1 MADNNTRII
10 ISAVDQASAVLGKV
24 GNSIGSLASQSQA
37 LTGLMGGITAAL
49 SVGAIVSF
57 AKGTIDAADNMNDL
71 SQRVGVSIKDLAG
84 WKLAAD
90 QSGTSLESVAK
101 GVKGLSVY
109 MVEHSDKLKA
119 AGITATD
126 ANGAM
131 IQLADLFAAM
141 PDGVEKTALAV
152 QLFGKAGMDMIP
164 MLNGGSEGLAKAQEK
179 AAAYA
184 RQMEILA
191 PRADEFNDLIA
202 EMKLNLSALAIE
214 GLIPVLK
221 PLTSMAQM
229 MTQASTGA
237 DGLYKSLRQLQE
249 LTKSGPLSVFGLAA
263 NVVGAT
269 RGGPVGYG
277 GPKDAL
283 GLPAAERVV
292 TEDEFSA
299 ATDAYLKQ
307 RTAQQRARGLLDKSS
322 TGAGKS
328 KTAEEARL
336 EQLLKLGQSNLAGT
350 IDSEEEARILS
361 EKRAMQEVRTE
372 YEALQRIL
380 KVGEENQLAEY
391 YATAG
396 EETMRLVG
404 EQRALKDAGKDTFA
418 ELTRAVEGWG
428 NTFTDTLADMIMTGK
443 ASFGDLAN
451 SVIRDLL
458 RMQIKSSITDR
469 IFKDGGS
476 FLSGFIGNLFKNADG
491 GIYSSPD
498 LHQYANTIVSSP
510 TLFKFAQG
518 GAFNGLMGEAGPE
531 AIMPL
536 RRGPDGRLGVQAQ
549 GSPVAPKLIINF
561 TNQTGTDGNLKQ
573 KGPPRWDGEQF
584 IADVVLERVASDPRF
599 RAAFGVGQ

>member
-283 GLPAAERVV
+283 GLPAAK
-292 TEDEFSA
+292 TPGIMLPGANSA
-299 ATDAYLKQ
+299 AEAAAL
-307 RTAQQRARGLLDKSS
+307 ARAAKLRDKSGA
-322 TGAGKS
+322 GAGKG

-428 NTFTDTLADMIMTGK
+428 NAFTDTLADMIMTGK

-458 RMQIKSSITDR
+458 RMQIKESITEPL
-469 IFKDGGS
+469 FKSGSS

-491 GIYSSPD
+491 GVYSSPD

-510 TLFKFAQG
+510 TLFRFAQG

-573 KGPPRWDGEQF
+573 KGPPQWDGEQF
-584 IADVVLERVASDPRF
+584 IVDVVLERAASDPRF